1 MTGPSAPRV
10 VDHLPGETL
19 FSQGDPADVVLYV
32 LEGRLTLSVLS
43 PAGREAVVEI
53 VNGGEYLGE
62 EALAGQS
69 VRRATATA
77 LTACRVRIVPK
88 GEMIRLLH
96 QEQAATDGFIAH
108 VLARNRRLQEALV
121 DQMFNAC
128 EKRLARALIELARHG
143 GGDRLRCVMPPI
155 PQEVLAEMVGTT
167 RPRVN
172 IFMNEFRR
180 RGFIEYDNHR
190 LIVHANR
197 LTAML
202 QESAALELNAGEQSR
217 RAS

>member
-1 MTGPSAPRV
+1 MTGPRASRV
-10 VDHLPGETL
+10 VDYLPGETL

-43 PAGREAVVEI
+43 PTGREAVVEI

-69 VRRATATA
+69 VRRVTATA
-77 LTACRVRIVPK
+77 LTSCRVRVVPK

-96 QEQAATDGFIAH
+96 QEQTATDRFIAH

-128 EKRLARALIELARHG
+128 EKRLARVLIELTRHS
-143 GGDRLRCVMPPI
+143 GGDPLRCVMPPI

-180 RGFIEYDNHR
+180 RGFIDYDNHS
-190 LIVHANR
+190 LTVHAIR

-202 QESAALELNAGEQSR
+202 QDSAAQELDAEEQSR